1 MSASYTAYCVMCR
14 KKIQTKNP
22 KRAMSKNG
30 KHAYLM
36 GKCPKCG
43 GSVSI
48 RRLVT
53 HEGGQSPMSPKHK
66 SKKIIKRML
75 QKSPKKKS
83 GKHHKL
89 SSKKKHHHP
98 HKA

>member
-1 MSASYTAYCVMCR
+1 MNTSFAAYCLWCR
-14 KKIQTKNP
+14 MKIQTKNP

-43 GSVSI
+43 HSVSV

-53 HEGGQSPMSPKHK
+53 HEGG
-66 SKKIIKRML
+66 L
-75 QKSPKKKS
+75 TPKKRINKT
-83 GKHHKL
+83 
-89 SSKKKHHHP
+89 KKALNRRSPTKKRKPSPQRHRLGM
-98 HKA
+98 